1 MVTLLK
7 EGIFPSVPFHINET
21 VLRNAAP
28 VSEAHR
34 HDFFEVFIIEEGVA
48 HHRKNGALQLLAQD
62 SVTFIF
68 PDDEHSFSNGS
79 REPLR
84 FINLAFTEKIFCLAL
99 RSAAIKGDR
108 EKLKESVYLPH
119 SVSKQL
125 ISRLFWLRNECD
137 SFSPEARE
145 AMLCSLLA
153 DILTSFTL
161 GSRDFSSVPQWLKSA
176 CEEMRREENFS
187 AGLPR
192 FIALSGKTQEHL
204 TRCMK
209 KYFGAS
215 PSEFINELRLE
226 RAAHLLLSSEDS
238 VFDIMLDCGFQNTSY
253 FNKRFKEKYHMT
265 PTKYRFGDFAILG
278 KSTLH

>member
-1 MVTLLK
+1 MLTLLK
-7 EGIFPSVPFHINET
+7 KNIFPAESFHINET
-21 VLRNAAP
+21 IIRSSAA
-28 VSEAHR
+28 VSDAHR

-48 HHRKNGALQLLAQD
+48 RHRKNGNTQVLSQD
-62 SVTFIF
+62 SVTFVF

-84 FINLAFTEKIFCLAL
+84 FINLAFTDAIFSRALSSAALDGGAEAL
-99 RSAAIKGDR
+99 R
-108 EKLKESVYLPH
+108 ETVYLPH
-119 SVSKQL
+119 GVSKQL
-125 ISRLFWLRNECD
+125 ITRLFWLRNECD
-137 SFSPEARE
+137 PFEPEARE
-145 AMLCSLLA
+145 SMICTMLS

-161 GSRDFSSVPQWLKSA
+161 GSRDASSVPQWLKSA
-176 CEEMRREENFS
+176 CEEMRREKNFT

-192 FIALSGKTQEHL
+192 FISLSGKTQEHL

-209 KYFGAS
+209 KYFGTS

-226 RAAHLLLSSEDS
+226 RAAHLLLNCEKS
-238 VFDIMLDCGFQNTSY
+238 VFDVMLDCGFQNASY

-278 KSTLH
+278 KSSLH